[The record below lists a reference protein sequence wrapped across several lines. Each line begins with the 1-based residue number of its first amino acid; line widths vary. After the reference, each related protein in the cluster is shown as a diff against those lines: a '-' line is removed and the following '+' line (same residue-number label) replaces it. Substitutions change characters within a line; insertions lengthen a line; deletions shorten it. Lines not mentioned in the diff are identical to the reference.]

1 MEYFIFTSITALAN
15 FYKNKRIFYISIF
28 ILIVVLSLRGSE
40 DEYSGLVN
48 ESFPLDEY
56 IDNFFIVFSVKG
68 PIINL
73 LTSFIANYNLTTQLI
88 LLFYVPITFFFFFR
102 IVYLNTILWN
112 VALLMCL
119 AHSVLITSMSGLRMG
134 LSASLSLLMIHL
146 VSRGKPRSATAV
158 FVISLLNHY
167 AALFSVLIFFLKRKK
182 KFLFYVGGLIVAFAI
197 YILDIPSFILP
208 FFGRESIVTHY
219 INTNVYVYNV
229 GVLHPK
235 TIQQIVT
242 FIILLLYVKNRPCL
256 PPFFQGA
263 FNAYFLSTFLLISL
277 AGYALFAFR
286 LSALFIMVEPI
297 ILSTLFFHYFKK
309 PAAARFVL
317 YFVLLMISYLNYV
330 ILVKI
335 EPYDFLVRD
344 IF

>member
-1 MEYFIFTSITALAN
+1 MEYFAFILMASVAN
-15 FYKNKRIFYISIF
+15 FYKNKRIFYITIF
-28 ILIVVLSLRGSE
+28 ILIVGLSLRGSE
-40 DEYSGLVN
+40 DEYSRLVN
-48 ESFPLDEY
+48 ESFPLKY
-56 IDNFFIVFSVKG
+56 YVDNLFNIFDGKG
-68 PIINL
+68 PLLNL
-73 LTSFIANYNLTTQLI
+73 LTSVIVDYNLTTQLFF
-88 LLFYVPITFFFFFR
+88 LFYVPITFFIFFY
-102 IVYLNTILWN
+102 IVYQKVHLWN
-112 VALLMCL
+112 VVLVMCFS
-119 AHSVLITSMSGLRMG
+119 HSVLITSMSGLRMG
-134 LSASLSLLMIHL
+134 LSASLSLLIIHL
-146 VSRGKPRSATAV
+146 LSTKKYKSATFV
-158 FVISLLNHY
+158 FCISLLNHY

-182 KFLFYVGGLIVAFAI
+182 KFLFYVGGLIIAFAI

-208 FFGRESIVTHY
+208 LFGRESIVTRY
-219 INTNVYVYNV
+219 VNADVYVYNV

-235 TIQQIVT
+235 TIQQIIT
-242 FIILLLYVKNRPCL
+242 FIVLLLHIKNKPYL

-263 FNAYFLSTFLLISL
+263 FNAYFISTFLLISL